1 MKIIADFSIPY
12 IQYLGPESDIVT
24 PFPGHIDD
32 QMLARL
38 YKQMTLTRAL
48 DNKAINLQRT
58 GQMGTY
64 PASTG
69 QEAVSVGIG
78 FTMEKADI
86 FCPYYRD
93 QGVFIQRGVKL
104 SEILSYWGGDERG
117 SHFTHNAHDY
127 PICVPIAN
135 QTLIATGAAFALQY
149 DNKPQAVV
157 TTIGE
162 GGSSKGDFYEALN
175 VAGAWQLPIVFVV
188 INNQWAISVPREQQ
202 TSCQT
207 IAQKAIAGGF
217 DGIQIDGNDMVA
229 VVDTMQKALQKA
241 RQGGGPTLIEA
252 VTYRLSDHTTADDA
266 SRYRDRGELQAAWD
280 VEPLRR
286 LARYLESQGAWSS
299 EQEQVLRDECATVI
313 DKAVDSYR
321 NQAPQAATDMI
332 DYLFE
337 SLPTPLQEQRDL
349 IEESA

>member
-1 MKIIADFSIPY
+1 MKTIAEFSIPY
-12 IQYLGPESDIVT
+12 IQYLGPDSEVVT
-24 PFPGHIDD
+24 SFPAGISTDV
-32 QMLARL
+32 LIRL

-78 FTMEKADI
+78 HTMQKADI
-86 FCPYYRD
+86 FAPYYRD
-93 QGVFIQRGVKL
+93 QGVFIQRGIKL

-117 SHFTHNAHDY
+117 SNYAHNPHDY

-135 QTLIATGAAFALQY
+135 QTLIATGAALALQY
-149 DNKPQAVV
+149 ENKPQAVV
-157 TTIGE
+157 STIGE

-175 VAGAWQLPIVFVV
+175 VAGCWNLPIVFVV
-188 INNQWAISVPREQQ
+188 INNQWAISVPRDKQ
-202 TSCQT
+202 TGCQT

-217 DGIQIDGNDMVA
+217 NGTQVDGNDIVA
-229 VVDTMQKALQKA
+229 VVDTMDKALQQA
-241 RQGGGPTLIEA
+241 RAGGGPTLIEA
-252 VTYRLSDHTTADDA
+252 ITYRLSDHTTADDA
-266 SRYRDRGELQAAWD
+266 SRYRDRAELQAAWD
-280 VEPLRR
+280 IEPLRR
-286 LARYLESQGAWSS
+286 LGHYLENQGAWSQA
-299 EQEQVLRDECATVI
+299 QEQTLRDECATLI
-313 DKAVDSYR
+313 DKAVTSYLK
-321 NQAPQAATDMI
+321 QPPQASTDII

-337 SLPTPLQEQRDL
+337 TLPTPLQEQRDI